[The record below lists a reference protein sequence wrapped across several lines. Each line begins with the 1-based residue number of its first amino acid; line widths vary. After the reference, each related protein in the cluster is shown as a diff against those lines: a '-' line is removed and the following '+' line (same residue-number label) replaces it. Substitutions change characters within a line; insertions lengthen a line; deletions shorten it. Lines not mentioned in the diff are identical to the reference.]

1 MKKELIK
8 NKHYLL
14 LLAIGL
20 FLTACGVVFQGG
32 SGRTEYDYQPGSEA
46 SVLNGERIY
55 FTATNNSGERISS
68 SGGPRF
74 GGGMMS
80 GSFLTCASCHGPE
93 ARGGVHVMHM
103 QTMDAPDIRYVTLSS
118 EEGEHGAEEGE
129 EGDGHGEYDLETFR
143 MAVIEGKHPNGDSL
157 GSEMPRWRINDA
169 DLADLLAFL
178 KVIP

>member
-1 MKKELIK
+1 MKKVLIK

-20 FLTACGVVFQGG
+20 FLTACGVILQEGNG
-32 SGRTEYDYQPGSEA
+32 PSEYDYQPGSEE
-46 SVLNGERIY
+46 SVANGERIY
-55 FTATNNSGERISS
+55 FTATNHSGERISS

-74 GGGMMS
+74 GGMMT

-103 QTMDAPDIRYVTLSS
+103 QTMGAPDIRYVALSS
-118 EEGEHGAEEGE
+118 EEGEHGSEEGE
-129 EGDGHGEYDLETFR
+129 EGDGHGAYDLETFR

-169 DLADLLAFL
+169 DMADLFAYL